1 MTLESVIKTISGWS
15 ESWVLIIFVL
25 AISLLCTIA
34 LRFIQFRYF
43 IASWKYVLFPSKEKA
58 AKADMSPIQA
68 FINTLGASL
77 GNGSIAGM
85 ATAVAAGGPGAAFW
99 VLAIGFI
106 IMSVRFAEVYLST
119 YFGMLS
125 SHRAGLG
132 GPMLYLQSVP
142 GGKYLTIFY
151 AIFTL
156 LLSFLLGAGMQAN
169 SIALSLKTTWN
180 VPLLATSIVVVLFI
194 AYVIIG
200 GAERI
205 TKASEAL
212 VPLKVAIFFIS
223 SFIVLFYH
231 FKALPAALS
240 LIVTSAFTPLA
251 LVGGAIGYTVQQAMS
266 KGITRSI
273 LATESGLGTAAILFG
288 ATGSKEPVK
297 DGIMS
302 MLGTFISTIV
312 CFIVALCVVVSGVWK
327 LAITDPNFTSTPLT
341 IAAFSTAFGS
351 FGGWVVSFLSMSFGV
366 SVMVAYAYITKEAWM
381 YLFGTQWNLLFN
393 ILYCLIAFGGPLTSV
408 LLVWKI
414 ADICTIGMLVSNL
427 IGIVY
432 LLPIIMRGVKEFD
445 AQQSR

>member
-1 MTLESVIKTISGWS
+1 M
-15 ESWVLIIFVL
+15 
-25 AISLLCTIA
+25 
-34 LRFIQFRYF
+34 
-43 IASWKYVLFPSKEKA
+43 LFPTEEKA
-58 AKADMSPIQA
+58 VKADMSPIQA
-68 FINTLGASL
+68 FINLLGASL

-119 YFGMLS
+119 YFSMLS
-125 SHRAGLG
+125 SHKAGLG

-142 GGKYLTIFY
+142 GGKYITLCY

-180 VPLLATSIVVVLFI
+180 VPLIATSIVVVLFI

-200 GAERI
+200 GADRI

-212 VPLKVAIFFIS
+212 VPLKVAVFFIS
-223 SFIVLFYH
+223 SFIVLMYN
-231 FKALPAALS
+231 FKALPAALL
-240 LIVTSAFTPLA
+240 LIVKSAFTPLA
-251 LVGGAIGYTVQQAMS
+251 LVGGVIGYSVQQAMS

-302 MLGTFISTIV
+302 MLGTFISTMV
-312 CFIVALCVVVSGVWK
+312 CFIVALCVVVSGAWK

-341 IAAFSTAFGS
+341 IAAFSTAFGK
-351 FGGWVVSFLSMSFGV
+351 FGGWVVSFLSVSFGI

-381 YLFGTQWNLLFN
+381 YLFGTQWNFLFN
-393 ILYCLIAFGGPLTSV
+393 ILYCLIAFAGPLTAV
-408 LLVWKI
+408 LLVWDI
-414 ADICTIGMLVSNL
+414 ADICTVGMLVSNL

-445 AQQSR
+445 AKQSR